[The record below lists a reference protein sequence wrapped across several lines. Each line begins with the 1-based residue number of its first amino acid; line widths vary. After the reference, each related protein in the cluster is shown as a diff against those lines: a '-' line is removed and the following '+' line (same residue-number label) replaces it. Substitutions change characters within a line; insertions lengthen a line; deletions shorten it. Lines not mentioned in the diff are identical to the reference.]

1 MSDSEDE
8 YGPIDS
14 SWGLQTSNPTTPNES
29 KGWDSLIDPNI
40 KVGPNGLGAG
50 DLHRK
55 GRNFKPIEEE
65 YILAQRLN
73 KPLPKKPLSKT
84 TNRRKDV
91 KYKNKPDSNG
101 TRHVQ
106 QSNSMST
113 IRVPK
118 PTNEENGASKWLQS
132 SLEVANKTIPP
143 PTPPETSLQRRE
155 FGIRPKPKVESVWTK
170 PVIEKELEQPLWGAI
185 DKSTQ
190 PFEDKGWGSQTIPEN
205 DWSTET
211 SISNNNG
218 NSTNNGWGS
227 QPNAGWG
234 EETIFD
240 WAPIEKNT
248 KPTAS
253 TIPMSKPSWLNNSI
267 PSQDN
272 NMRPPQQHHQSRFSN
287 PSKQKYSENAPVDV
301 PKPINYRPESSPIIL
316 NTAPPPPPENNVL
329 ITVVLQLSD
338 SLTVSV
344 EVRELDDPMDLARQV
359 GKNNNIQVESVI
371 AALAKFLS
379 SQKSMALKKKQITLQ
394 RRVFPNQSKP
404 KYPTQNNAYTN
415 NAYINNAYTNNA
427 YTNNAYTNNAYS
439 NNAYTNSSSRRQVTP
454 SSPPPFTRKAYY

>member
-1 MSDSEDE
+1 MSDSEDD
-8 YGPIDS
+8 YGPIDT

-29 KGWDSLIDPNI
+29 KGWDSLVDPNI
-40 KVGPNGLGAG
+40 KIGPNGLGSG

-73 KPLPKKPLSKT
+73 KPPPKKTLSKT
-84 TNRRKDV
+84 TNKRDTAGRRDV
-91 KYKNKPDSNG
+91 KHKKKPEGNG
-101 TRHVQ
+101 SRHIQ
-106 QSNSMST
+106 QSNPLST

-118 PTNEENGASKWLQS
+118 PTTEENGASKWLQS
-132 SLEVANKTIPP
+132 SLVDEPFWEKKKVYDIFFEATIPP
-143 PTPPETSLQRRE
+143 PTIPTPPKTSFQRRE

-170 PVIEKELEQPLWGAI
+170 PVIEKEVEQPLWGVV
-185 DKSTQ
+185 DKEVQ
-190 PFEDKGWGSQTIPEN
+190 PFEDKGWENHTIPEN
-205 DWSTET
+205 GWNTKT
-211 SISNNNG
+211 NISNNN
-218 NSTNNGWGS
+218 NNNGWGGQS
-227 QPNAGWG
+227 NAGWG
-234 EETIFD
+234 EETISD

-248 KPTAS
+248 KPTNS

-267 PSQDN
+267 PSYGN
-272 NMRPPQQHHQSRFSN
+272 NMRSPPQHQQSRFSN
-287 PSKQKYSENAPVDV
+287 PSKQKYSEHAPVDV
-301 PKPINYRPESSPIIL
+301 PKPSNYRPESMPIVL

-338 SLTVSV
+338 NLTVSV
-344 EVRELDDPMDLARQV
+344 EVRELDDPMDLAQQV

-371 AALAKFLS
+371 AALAKFLA

-415 NAYINNAYTNNA
+415 NAYTNNA
-427 YTNNAYTNNAYS
+427 YTNNTYTNNAYS
-439 NNAYTNSSSRRQVTP
+439 NNA
-454 SSPPPFTRKAYY
+454 